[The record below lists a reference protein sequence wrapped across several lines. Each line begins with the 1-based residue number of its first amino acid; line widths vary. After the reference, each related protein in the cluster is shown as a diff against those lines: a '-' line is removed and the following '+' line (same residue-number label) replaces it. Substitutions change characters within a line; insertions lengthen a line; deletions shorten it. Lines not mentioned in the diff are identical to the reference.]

1 MDYEEEY
8 LLQTTTIHTIRC
20 HQFQE
25 IIFSWNRFKMQF
37 VEYIIFIS
45 LLLKNLPLVTLWLAT
60 GDDNFLI
67 FYVKINN
74 SDTVSEN

>member
-45 LLLKNLPLVTLWLAT
+45 LLLKNLPLVTL
-60 GDDNFLI
+60 
-67 FYVKINN
+67 
-74 SDTVSEN
+74 